1 MTISLFDAMQNGT
14 RTANGAVAF
23 KSTGDVL
30 VDFFS
35 KVGDARGVDISAQFG
50 KAYKTN
56 PEIALRTLLWARDV
70 RGGAGERKTFRDL
83 VGKVLRDKPEAFDG
97 FIRVIPEVGR
107 WDDLFIFFGTD
118 YEKEALFVIEAG
130 LAAQDG
136 LCAKWM
142 PRQGPLAAKIR
153 AHLDLTPKQYRKMLV
168 GMTNVVE
175 QKMCANDW
183 DIKYE
188 HVPSKAIGMYSRAFG
203 RHDPVGFT
211 AFKQRA
217 NAGEV
222 KVNAGAVF
230 PCDVVNLLNRDS
242 ALAEAQ
248 WKNLPNYLEGVD
260 ERLLCVVDVSGSMT
274 SPAGGGSMY
283 AKSGQVTCMDVAIS
297 LGIYTS
303 QRLEGIFK
311 DSFITFTDKPTVVK
325 TTGSLNARVAAAKR
339 HVGYS
344 TNLMGVFD
352 AVLDA
357 AKQHSLPESQM
368 PTKIVI
374 ISDMQFNAQIRDFN
388 TSTMTTIKRKFAQA
402 GYAVPALVYWNV
414 GAAKYGNSPFT
425 VNETGACIVSGFSP
439 SILTAVLGGET
450 DSVSVMLRAVGKD
463 RYNYFKA

>member
-23 KSTGDVL
+23 KSTGDAL

-35 KVGDARGVDISAQFG
+35 KVGDARGVDISKQFE

-56 PEIALRTLLWARDV
+56 PEISLRTLLWARDV

-83 VGKVLRDKPEAFDG
+83 VGKVLRNKPEAFDG
-97 FIRVIPEVGR
+97 FIRLIPEVGR
-107 WDDLFIFFGTD
+107 WDDLFIFFGTE

-130 LAAQDG
+130 IAAQDG

-142 PRQGPLAAKIR
+142 PRQGSLAAKIR
-153 AHLDLTPKQYRKMLV
+153 SHLDLTPKQYRKMLV
-168 GMTNVVE
+168 GMTKVVE
-175 QKMCANDW
+175 QQMCANDW
-183 DIKYE
+183 NIKYE
-188 HVPSKAIGMYSRAFG
+188 HVPSKAIGKYARAFG
-203 RHDPVGFT
+203 RHDPAGFT

-230 PCDVVNLLNRDS
+230 PCDVVNLLSRDS
-242 ALAEAQ
+242 MLAEAQ

-260 ERLLCVVDVSGSMT
+260 ERLLCVVDVSGSMG
-274 SPAGGGSMY
+274 SPAGGNS
-283 AKSGQVTCMDVAIS
+283 KVTCMDVAIS

-303 QRLEGIFK
+303 QRLEGPFK
-311 DSFITFTDKPTVVK
+311 DSFITFTDHPTIVQA
-325 TTGSLNARVAAAKR
+325 TGSLKSRVQAAHR

-352 AVLDA
+352 AVLNS
-357 AKQHSLPESQM
+357 AKQHNLPESQM

-388 TSTMTTIKRKFAQA
+388 ASTMSTIKRKFAQA
-402 GYAVPALVYWNV
+402 GYEVPALVYWNV

-425 VNETGACIVSGFSP
+425 VDETGACIVSGFSP